1 MPSAADTSLPT
12 GTVTFLFT
20 DIEGSTRILTL
31 MGEGYA
37 ELLARHAEIMRSAI
51 VDHSGTEVATE
62 GDSFF
67 AAFSSATDGLAAAA
81 EAQRALAAAR
91 WPEGAA
97 ILVRMGLHT
106 GEGRLGGDSYVG
118 IDVHRAA
125 RIAAAGHGGQ
135 VLLSDTTR
143 ALVEGTLPVGGRLR
157 DLGEHRLKDFDRPMR
172 ISELEIDGLPTDFP
186 ELKTLDARPGN
197 LPDQLNSFVG
207 RDRELEQVT
216 ALIGAHRLVTLT
228 GPGGTGKT
236 RLALRAAGD
245 RIGHHR
251 DGAYFV
257 DLAPIRNPDL
267 VPSAIAQALRIGVD
281 PGSDALSAVRAHL
294 RDRDL
299 MLILDNFEH
308 VRAGAGTVEE
318 LLSAAPRVRVLV
330 TSRMPLAIYGEQE
343 YEVPP
348 FEIPAALPAAE
359 LSGFGAVDLFVERAR
374 AVKPAFELR
383 DDNAAAVAGIISHL
397 DGLPLAIELAAGQLR
412 ILSPSAILL
421 RLEQHLPLPSAAVQ
435 GRPERQRTVH
445 AAIDWSYDLLDEP
458 ERRLFARLSA
468 FPGGCSLE
476 AAERVAEPGDLG
488 IPVLD
493 GLAGLV
499 GKSLVRQQE
508 VGDGETR
515 FVMLETILE
524 YAGERLRNDFDVD
537 ATRRRLAE
545 FYLAFAEEA
554 GPHLTTRDQAFWLD
568 RCERER
574 PNLRAAIRWT
584 VEAPEPELGLRIA
597 TALWRFWLQRG
608 PMWEGR
614 QALDELLALPA
625 TSPTIRARTLG
636 GAGGLAWWAGDH
648 PAMLWHHR
656 EALALARETENRR
669 DLMEA
674 TYNFGMAVLW
684 SAVMGG
690 SYGGDFVRSG
700 RLAPEG
706 INAEAA
712 EDLFRES
719 LSISEELG
727 DRQGIAKAHRGLGL
741 IVGVARGDPAAAVP
755 IFHASVSILEEVG
768 DRWELTES
776 LIHLGN
782 GYRFSGDMPRAREH
796 YLHALDINVDAGSL
810 QTSTSLLRMVVA
822 LESHAGRH
830 ERAARLWG
838 AAEAAR
844 MIHGAFDAPGAAR
857 VIGDPV
863 GASRQAIG
871 DEAVDQALAQ
881 GRAMGF
887 DAAIAYAHTED

>member
-1 MPSAADTSLPT
+1 
-12 GTVTFLFT
+12 VTFLFT

-51 VDHSGTEVATE
+51 VDHSGTEVDTE

-197 LPDQLNSFVG
+197 LPDQLTSFVG
-207 RDRELEQVT
+207 RDLELGQVT

-281 PGSDALSAVRAHL
+281 PGSDALSAARAHL

-308 VRAGAGTVEE
+308 VRARAGTVEE
-318 LLSAAPRVRVLV
+318 LLSAAPQVRVLV

-435 GRPERQRTVH
+435 GVPSDSEPSMPPSTGATISSTSQSVVFSPDSRRFP
-445 AAIDWSYDLLDEP
+445 AAS
-458 ERRLFARLSA
+458 RS
-468 FPGGCSLE
+468 
-476 AAERVAEPGDLG
+476 
-488 IPVLD
+488 
-493 GLAGLV
+493 
-499 GKSLVRQQE
+499 
-508 VGDGETR
+508 
-515 FVMLETILE
+515 
-524 YAGERLRNDFDVD
+524 RLRSGWPSRVISGFPCSTALLVSSVRASSGSRRWGRARRDSSCWRRSWSTPASGSAMTSTPMPPAGDSPSS
-537 ATRRRLAE
+537 TWPSPRRR
-545 FYLAFAEEA
+545 
-554 GPHLTTRDQAFWLD
+554 G
-568 RCERER
+568 
-574 PNLRAAIRWT
+574 
-584 VEAPEPELGLRIA
+584 RI
-597 TALWRFWLQRG
+597 
-608 PMWEGR
+608 
-614 QALDELLALPA
+614 
-625 TSPTIRARTLG
+625 
-636 GAGGLAWWAGDH
+636 
-648 PAMLWHHR
+648 
-656 EALALARETENRR
+656 
-669 DLMEA
+669 
-674 TYNFGMAVLW
+674 
-684 SAVMGG
+684 
-690 SYGGDFVRSG
+690 
-700 RLAPEG
+700 
-706 INAEAA
+706 
-712 EDLFRES
+712 
-719 LSISEELG
+719 
-727 DRQGIAKAHRGLGL
+727 
-741 IVGVARGDPAAAVP
+741 
-755 IFHASVSILEEVG
+755 
-768 DRWELTES
+768 
-776 LIHLGN
+776 
-782 GYRFSGDMPRAREH
+782 
-796 YLHALDINVDAGSL
+796 
-810 QTSTSLLRMVVA
+810 
-822 LESHAGRH
+822 
-830 ERAARLWG
+830 
-838 AAEAAR
+838 
-844 MIHGAFDAPGAAR
+844 
-857 VIGDPV
+857 
-863 GASRQAIG
+863 
-871 DEAVDQALAQ
+871 
-881 GRAMGF
+881 
-887 DAAIAYAHTED
+887 